1 METIS
6 SSLATVGRT
15 LSSLL
20 DKSFQGRA
28 GRVLAAGRLMSGIIE
43 YIWRLGAVCPMARG
57 SFTRDES
64 P

>member
-1 METIS
+1 METIN

-15 LSSLL
+15 LSSLP

-28 GRVLAAGRLMSGIIE
+28 GRVVAAGRLMSGITE
-43 YIWRLGAVCPMARG
+43 YIWRLGGVCAMVRG
-57 SFTRDES
+57 SFTRDDS